1 MIIDHVDY
9 HKITNVKKTSSR
21 RMVKNE
27 LDSFRTAAI
36 NNLIKLFIKLINNL
50 LEKERTAFFC
60 YKIATSNFRR
70 VINHNVER

>member
-1 MIIDHVDY
+1 MIIDHVHY
-9 HKITNVKKTSSR
+9 HKNTNVKKTSSR

-50 LEKERTAFFC
+50 LEKKEQLSF
-60 YKIATSNFRR
+60 
-70 VINHNVER
+70 VIKSQPVIFDA

>member
-9 HKITNVKKTSSR
+9 HKNTNVKKTSSR

-50 LEKERTAFFC
+50 LEKKEPLSF
-60 YKIATSNFRR
+60 
-70 VINHNVER
+70 VIKS

>member
-50 LEKERTAFFC
+50 LEKKEQLSF
-60 YKIATSNFRR
+60 
-70 VINHNVER
+70 VIKSQPVIFDA

>member
-9 HKITNVKKTSSR
+9 HKNTNVKKTSSR

-50 LEKERTAFFC
+50 LEKKEQLSF
-60 YKIATSNFRR
+60 
-70 VINHNVER
+70 VIKSQPVIFDA

>member
-36 NNLIKLFIKLINNL
+36 NNLIKLFIKLINTL
-50 LEKERTAFFC
+50 LEKKELLSF
-60 YKIATSNFRR
+60 
-70 VINHNVER
+70 VIKSQPVIFDA

>member
-9 HKITNVKKTSSR
+9 HKNTNVKKTSSR

-50 LEKERTAFFC
+50 LEKKEQLSF
-60 YKIATSNFRR
+60 
-70 VINHNVER
+70 VIKSQPVSFDV

>member
-9 HKITNVKKTSSR
+9 HKLTNVKKTSSR

-50 LEKERTAFFC
+50 LEKKEQLSFAI
-60 YKIATSNFRR
+60 KS
-70 VINHNVER
+70 

>member
-9 HKITNVKKTSSR
+9 HKNTNVKKTSSR

-36 NNLIKLFIKLINNL
+36 NNLIKLFTKLINNL
-50 LEKERTAFFC
+50 LEKKEQLSF
-60 YKIATSNFRR
+60 
-70 VINHNVER
+70 VIKSQPVIFDA

>member
-9 HKITNVKKTSSR
+9 HKNTNVKKTSSR

-50 LEKERTAFFC
+50 LEKKEQLSF
-60 YKIATSNFRR
+60 
-70 VINHNVER
+70 VIKS

>member
-1 MIIDHVDY
+1 MIIDQVDY
-9 HKITNVKKTSSR
+9 HKTINVKKTSSR

-50 LEKERTAFFC
+50 LEKKEQLSF
-60 YKIATSNFRR
+60 
-70 VINHNVER
+70 VIKSQPVIFDA

>member
-9 HKITNVKKTSSR
+9 HKNTNVKKTSSR

-36 NNLIKLFIKLINNL
+36 NNLIKLFIKLINTL
-50 LEKERTAFFC
+50 LEKKEPLSF
-60 YKIATSNFRR
+60 
-70 VINHNVER
+70 VIKSQPVIFDA

>member
-9 HKITNVKKTSSR
+9 HQNTNVKKTSSR

-36 NNLIKLFIKLINNL
+36 NNFIKLFIKLINNL
-50 LEKERTAFFC
+50 LEKKEQLSF
-60 YKIATSNFRR
+60 
-70 VINHNVER
+70 VIKSQPVIFDA